1 MQELLHITIILF
13 ASLLATQ
20 FSGRIG
26 IPAVV
31 GQLLVGILIGPAV
44 LNLVHQGE
52 LIHFLSELGV
62 ILLMFLAGME
72 ANLELLK
79 RYLKPSLVV
88 AICGVIIPVA
98 AFYLVTLAMGY
109 QAHTAI
115 FYGIVFAA
123 TSVSITVEV
132 LQEYNKVKTNT
143 GAVILG
149 AAVADDIIAVL
160 LLSFFISSSK
170 SDSGSSNQLIFEVL
184 GQLAFLLF
192 LIALVKYI
200 VPAIFKFVNK
210 FDNFEKNTFLALLL
224 CFTTALLAN
233 SVGMSAVIGSF
244 FAGLAIGQT
253 KYATEIEH
261 ETSIF
266 AYIFFIPI
274 FFASIAL
281 PLKLD
286 GIISNLPI
294 IVLFTVLAVAT
305 KLIPCYMVGRS
316 FKFSKIDA
324 LIIGGG
330 MVSRGEMA
338 LIIVQI
344 GLADKLISSH
354 TYSELVIVVIL
365 STIIAPFILKQSFK
379 TKKA

>member
-1 MQELLHITIILF
+1 MLELLHITIILV
-13 ASLLATQ
+13 ASLLAVQ
-20 FSGRIG
+20 FSNRIG

-44 LNLVHQGE
+44 LNFVHQGE
-52 LIHFLSELGV
+52 LISFLSELGV

-72 ANLELLK
+72 ANLGLLK
-79 RYLKPSLVV
+79 KYLKPSLIV
-88 AICGVIIPVA
+88 AISGVVIPVA
-98 AFYLVTLAMGY
+98 AFYLITLAMGY
-109 QAHTAI
+109 QINTAI

-160 LLSFFISSSK
+160 LLSFFISRSK
-170 SDSGSSNQLIFEVL
+170 SSGGSSSQLIFEVL
-184 GQLAFLLF
+184 AQLLFLLF

-200 VPAIFKFVNK
+200 VPTLFALVNK
-210 FDNFEKNTFLALLL
+210 FDDFEKNTFLALLL
-224 CFTTALLAN
+224 CFGTALLAH

-253 KYATEIEH
+253 KYATAIEH
-261 ETSIF
+261 EISIF

-286 GIISNLPI
+286 GIFNNLPMI
-294 IVLFTVLAVAT
+294 TLFTVLAVAT
-305 KLIPCYMVGRS
+305 KLIPGYLVGRS
-316 FKFSKIDA
+316 FKFSKMDS
-324 LIIGGG
+324 LTIGGG

-379 TKKA
+379 K